1 MHHAAGSSAVAFAQE
16 DGASL
21 LGIQK
26 WVEQRLASADDE
38 AAFYPLRLASNKM
51 HVAIRRVLES
61 EPRAWATLGSWHS
74 GVAPAGIVK
83 KLCSAVYEGATACDN
98 CRHTAVRASSG
109 LDGVIAAGPMSGV
122 LAGNGPPAAPVAVAS
137 SSSDEERN
145 SSGIE

>member
-16 DGASL
+16 DCASL

-61 EPRAWATLGSWHS
+61 EPRAWATLCGWRF
-74 GVAPAGIVK
+74 GVAPAGAVK
-83 KLCSAVYEGATACDN
+83 RLRSAVYEGATACDN
-98 CRHTAVRASSG
+98 CRRTAARAGIG
-109 LDGVIAAGPMSGV
+109 LDGVFAAGPMSGV
-122 LAGNGPPAAPVAVAS
+122 LAGNGPPAAPLAVAS
-137 SSSDEERN
+137 SSSDEESD
-145 SSGIE
+145 SSGID